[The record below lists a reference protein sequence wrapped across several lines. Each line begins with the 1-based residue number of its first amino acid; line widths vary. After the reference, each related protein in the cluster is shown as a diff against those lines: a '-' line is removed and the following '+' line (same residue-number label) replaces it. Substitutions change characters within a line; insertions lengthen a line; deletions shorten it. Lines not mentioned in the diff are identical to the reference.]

1 MKLKSLFMNTI
12 KRNKLTNEGKRVAM
26 DKIRWGLMG
35 AGAIIDR
42 WILGAMQ
49 HDDMEIVCCGS
60 RTIESAKKMAK
71 KYKISNACTY
81 DELLMR
87 DDIDVVY
94 VAVPH
99 TSHKE
104 LTIKALKA
112 GKHVLCEKP
121 AGINANE
128 WYEMVDTAK
137 ECGKFLMEASWTK
150 FFPIIPVIK
159 SYIGEEGI
167 GDVRVVSSDFA
178 FRNTDTSSRLLD
190 PNRAGGGLLDVGVY
204 NLNFQRIIY
213 EKEPTVITGVA
224 SIATDELKLNID
236 EQAAYI
242 AQYDDG
248 ALGIMASAVR
258 TSMIDTAY
266 IYGTKGHM
274 IIPHFWKPSSM
285 ELVIDG
291 TSKEIECPVDQKIPG
306 IEDEGYQY
314 EIAHVNECIRN
325 GLIESP
331 VMKWSD
337 TEAIL
342 KQCDELRKQWGLKY
356 PME

>member
-1 MKLKSLFMNTI
+1 MSEVIN
-12 KRNKLTNEGKRVAM
+12 
-26 DKIRWGLMG
+26 WGLMG

-42 WILGAMQ
+42 WILGAFQ
-49 HDDMEIVCCGS
+49 HDDMKIKAVAS
-60 RTIESAKKMAK
+60 RTIDSAKKTAE
-71 KYKISNACTY
+71 KYHIEIACTY
-81 DELLMR
+81 DELLAMN
-87 DDIDVVY
+87 DIDIVY

-112 GKHVLCEKP
+112 GKHVLVEKP

-128 WYEMVDTAK
+128 WQEMVDIAK
-137 ECGKFLMEASWTK
+137 ETGKFLMEASWTK
-150 FFPIIPVIK
+150 FFPIIPIIK
-159 SYIGEEGI
+159 SYIGEDGI
-167 GDVRVVSSDFA
+167 GEVRAVTSDFA

-190 PNRAGGGLLDVGVY
+190 PDRAGGGLLDVGVY

-213 EKEPTVITGVA
+213 EKDPVLLTGVA

-242 AQYDDG
+242 AQYDNG

-258 TSMIDTAY
+258 TDMIDTAY
-266 IYGTKGHM
+266 IYGTKGH
-274 IIPHFWKPSSM
+274 IIVPHFWKPS
-285 ELVIDG
+285 
-291 TSKEIECPVDQKIPG
+291 EIEITIGDETRHITAAVSQKVEG
-306 IEDEGYQY
+306 IVDEGYQY
-314 EIAHVNECIRN
+314 EIAHVNDCIRK
-325 GLIESP
+325 GLTESP

-337 TEAIL
+337 TMAIL
-342 KQCDELRKQWGLKY
+342 CECDTLRKQWGLKY

>member
-1 MKLKSLFMNTI
+1 M
-12 KRNKLTNEGKRVAM
+12 LTDKEGIVEK
-26 DKIRWGLMG
+26 KICWGLMG

-42 WILGAMQ
+42 WILGAFQ
-49 HDDMEIVCCGS
+49 HDDMEIKAVAS
-60 RTIESAKKMAK
+60 RSIESAKKTAE
-71 KYKISNACTY
+71 KYNIETACLY
-81 DELLMR
+81 DELLLR
-87 DDIDVVY
+87 DDIDIVY

-99 TSHKE
+99 TSHKD

-112 GKHVLCEKP
+112 GKHVLVEKP
-121 AGINANE
+121 AGINAGE
-128 WYEMVDTAK
+128 WEEMVSVAK
-137 ECGKFLMEASWTK
+137 ETGKFLMEGSWTK
-150 FFPIIPVIK
+150 FFPIIPIIK
-159 SYIGEEGI
+159 EHIGENGI
-167 GDVRVVSSDFA
+167 GEVRTVSSAFA

-213 EKEPTVITGVA
+213 EKDPTALTGIA

-242 AQYDDG
+242 AQYDNG

-258 TSMIDTAY
+258 TDMIDTAY

-274 IIPHFWKPSSM
+274 VVPVFWKPTSVEITINGSTAK
-285 ELVIDG
+285 IDA
-291 TSKEIECPVDQKIPG
+291 PVSQKVAG

-314 EIAHVNECIRN
+314 EIAHVNECLRK
-325 GLIESP
+325 GLTESP

-337 TEAIL
+337 TAAIL
-342 KQCDELRKQWGLKY
+342 KQCDTLRKQWGLKY

>member
-1 MKLKSLFMNTI
+1 
-12 KRNKLTNEGKRVAM
+12 M
-26 DKIRWGLMG
+26 DKKIRWGLMG

-49 HDDMEIVCCGS
+49 HDDMEIVAVGS
-60 RTIESAKKMAK
+60 RTLESARKIAD
-71 KYKISNACTY
+71 KYKLKDALTY
-81 DELLMR
+81 DELLAR
-87 DDIDVVY
+87 DDIDIVY

-112 GKHVLCEKP
+112 GKNVLVEKP
-121 AGINANE
+121 AGINAGE
-128 WYEMVDTAK
+128 WDEMVSVAK
-137 ECGKFLMEASWTK
+137 ETGLFLMEASWTK
-150 FFPIIPVIK
+150 FFPIIPIIK
-159 SYIGEEGI
+159 SYIGDDGI
-167 GDVRVVSSDFA
+167 GEVRAVSSDFA

-213 EKEPTVITGVA
+213 EKDPVVLTGVA

-242 AQYDDG
+242 AQYDNG

-258 TSMIDTAY
+258 TDMIDTAY

-274 IIPHFWKPSSM
+274 VIPHFWKPSSM
-285 ELVIDG
+285 ELTIDG
-291 TSKEIECPVDQKIPG
+291 VTKTIDASVSQKVPG

-314 EIAHVNECIRN
+314 EIAHVNECLRK
-325 GLIESP
+325 GLKESP

-337 TEAIL
+337 TAAIL
-342 KQCDELRKQWGLKY
+342 KQCDTLRQQWGLKY